1 MGECIFCGK
10 SGVAAFASEK
20 EKGICGSCNRTLF
33 KLLVTKN
40 KSALEIII
48 EDTAHDAIKRA
59 I

>member
-1 MGECIFCGK
+1 
-10 SGVAAFASEK
+10 
-20 EKGICGSCNRTLF
+20 
-33 KLLVTKN
+33 VTKN